1 MKFKLYRNY
10 GALNSPSVFDAFEH
24 GIRNLGHEVV
34 QDNEDVSVIWSVL
47 WQGRMAGNHQIYQTA
62 KKQGKQVIIIEVGNF
77 KRGISWRICH
87 QHINRLGNFGNNDD
101 LDPNRPSKLGINL
114 QPCRDNRRDDI
125 LIACQHPKS
134 LHWEGMPSMSQWIR
148 ETINRIRQYSDRK
161 IVVRPHP
168 RSPINEKFEGA
179 TIDIPQKVSN
189 TYDDFNI
196 SYNFHCVINHN
207 SGPAVQAAING
218 TPIICDTTSLAFPVS
233 DSWEN
238 LEKLYLPDRTEWIL
252 KLSHTEWTVD
262 EISQGIPLL
271 RILKTF
277 S

>member
-10 GALNSPSVFDAFEH
+10 GALNSPPVFDAFEH

-47 WQGRMAGNHQIYQTA
+47 WQGRMAGNHQIYQSA
-62 KKQGKQVIIIEVGNF
+62 KKQRKQVIIIEVGNF

-114 QPCRDNRRDDI
+114 QPFRENRRDDI

-134 LHWEGMPSMSQWIR
+134 LQWEGMPSMSQWIR